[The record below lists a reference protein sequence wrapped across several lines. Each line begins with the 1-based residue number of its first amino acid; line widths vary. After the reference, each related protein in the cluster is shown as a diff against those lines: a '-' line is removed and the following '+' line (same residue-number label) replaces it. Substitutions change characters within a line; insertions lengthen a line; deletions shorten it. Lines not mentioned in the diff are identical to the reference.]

1 MTQFSYSAIAMDSPS
16 GAAVKGRREASD
28 ERALRDALRREG
40 LIAVDVRPVRLTDA
54 LRQSMSGD
62 RLRRSDTEWFFST
75 LRLLLENRVPIE
87 SAMRTMEELA
97 PRARARR
104 ACADVREAL
113 RAGATLADAL
123 ERVDGLAT
131 PEHLALLRSGQ
142 QSGRLDHVVALV
154 DQSLETTARV
164 RRTVAGRLIYPA
176 ILLCAAIGA
185 VWFLSVRVIPKFAE
199 TLTTLGGR
207 LPWQTR
213 LTLAASDVLAWAVPI
228 LAIAGLAAWV
238 ARRQLITRA
247 LRERFD
253 TLALRTPIV
262 GSLIWHRQ
270 AAIITDVL
278 ATMIEGGAD
287 VLSGLEQSELAVSSP
302 EIASRLATARRD
314 VREGADLGE
323 AFSKRRVLPAMITA
337 VVRSGMAGG
346 ELGGAL
352 RRASR
357 LCIERQETVTERLLT
372 LMEPAVIVILAG
384 AVGWVVYSLVSG
396 MLAITNVDAF

>member
-1 MTQFSYSAIAMDSPS
+1 MTQFAYSAISLDSPS

-28 ERALRDALRREG
+28 ERALRDSLRREG

-62 RLRRSDTEWFFST
+62 RLRRSDCEWFFST

-97 PRARARR
+97 PRPRARR

-123 ERVDGLAT
+123 ERVDGLAST
-131 PEHLALLRSGQ
+131 EHLALLRSGQ
-142 QSGRLDHVVALV
+142 HSGRLDHVVALV
-154 DQSLETTARV
+154 DQSLESTARV
-164 RRTVAGRLIYPA
+164 RRTVAGRMIYPA
-176 ILLCAAIGA
+176 ILMCAAIGA

-199 TLTTLGGR
+199 TLSTLGGE

-213 LTLAASDVLAWAVPI
+213 ATLAASGVLTWLVPLLAVGAAVAWI
-228 LAIAGLAAWV
+228 GRKQLMT
-238 ARRQLITRA
+238 RRV
-247 LRERFD
+247 RERMD
-253 TLALRTPIV
+253 TLALRLPIV
-262 GSLIWHRQ
+262 GALVWHRQ
-270 AAIITDVL
+270 GAIITDVL

-287 VLSGLEQSELAVSSP
+287 VLSGLEQAESAVSSP
-302 EIASRLATARRD
+302 QISTRLAAARRD

-323 AFSKRRVLPAMITA
+323 AFSTRKVLPPMITA

-357 LCIERQETVTERLLT
+357 LCVERQETVVERLLT

-384 AVGWVVYSLVSG
+384 AVGWVVYSLVTG
-396 MLAITNVDAF
+396 MLAITNVDAL